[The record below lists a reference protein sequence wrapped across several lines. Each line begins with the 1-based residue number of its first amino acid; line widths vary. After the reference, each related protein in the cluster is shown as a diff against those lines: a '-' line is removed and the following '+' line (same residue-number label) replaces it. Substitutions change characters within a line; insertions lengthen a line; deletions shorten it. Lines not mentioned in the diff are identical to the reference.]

1 MPHLSL
7 RISASADDVLTPCD
21 DGTRSANCDDHHS
34 SNCSTDKPSAEQ
46 TFSIESP
53 APSFLSRDLSVIFTS
68 ISVTGFLQCHVFNN
82 LLPLVMSGRFAYVF
96 AWRALYSHIVFLF
109 AHWSLTERK
118 LNILIAISPR
128 RLNGLIFVWVI
139 KKFGLIPFFNI
150 HLFSPGCCLQLSSS
164 A

>member
-1 MPHLSL
+1 MTFSLLVRMALGQPTAMTTIL
-7 RISASADDVLTPCD
+7 RIARRINPQRNKLF
-21 DGTRSANCDDHHS
+21 RSNHPLRVFYS
-34 SNCSTDKPSAEQ
+34 S
-46 TFSIESP
+46 
-53 APSFLSRDLSVIFTS
+53 DLSVIFTS
-68 ISVTGFLQCHVFNN
+68 ISGIGFLQCHAFNN
-82 LLPLVMSGRFAYVF
+82 LHPLVMSGRFAYVF
-96 AWRALYSHIVFLF
+96 AWRALYSHIAFLF
-109 AHWSLTERK
+109 ALWSLIERK

>member
-7 RISASADDVLTPCD
+7 RISASADDVLTPCE

-34 SNCSTDKPSAEQ
+34 SNCSSDKPSAEQ

-53 APSFLSRDLSVIFTS
+53 APSFYSSDLSVIFTS
-68 ISVTGFLQCHVFNN
+68 ISGIGFLQCHAFNN

-96 AWRALYSHIVFLF
+96 AWRALYSHIAFLF
-109 AHWSLTERK
+109 AHWSLTEK
-118 LNILIAISPR
+118 VEHTYCNFTQTFEWFNFCL
-128 RLNGLIFVWVI
+128 GI